1 VAHICIFFLLRNP
14 RHPTHSKKSK
24 IDLAGFFI
32 IIDDESEVSMSR
44 KFVRAIFPGSFDPIT
59 NGHLDVVQRGIR
71 LFDDLIIAVGRSPQ
85 KNELFSPEERV
96 EMIKELVADIPG
108 VMVESFS
115 GLTVEY
121 AASRGATAI
130 LRGLRNLTD
139 VQYEFQL
146 ALMNRSVAGI
156 ETIFI
161 MTSEQYGFTSSTL
174 IREVASLGG
183 DISNLIPISVYE
195 RLKKKLAAK

>member
-1 VAHICIFFLLRNP
+1 MA
-14 RHPTHSKKSK
+14 
-24 IDLAGFFI
+24 
-32 IIDDESEVSMSR
+32 R

-59 NGHLDVVQRGIR
+59 NGHLDVIHRGIK
-71 LFDDLIIAVGRSPQ
+71 LFDELIIAVGRSPV
-85 KNELFSPEERV
+85 KNQLFTPEERV
-96 EMIKELVADIPG
+96 EMIAELITDMPSVS
-108 VMVESFS
+108 VESFE

-121 AASRGATAI
+121 AAKKKADVI
-130 LRGLRNLTD
+130 LRGLRSLTD

-146 ALMNRSVAGI
+146 AMTNRAVAGI

-183 DISNLIPISVYE
+183 NLSNLVPPKVYDRMQQ
-195 RLKKKLAAK
+195 RLKKR